1 MFIASRSIFVCFV
14 EVVPAN
20 VKIICIGSLLPVE
33 VWKLSP
39 KPTIDSLDHKNWNAK
54 LFLFLDLLFLFCL
67 HVERSSLIF
76 FERRR
81 KQFFKMALLA
91 SGSLSLIL
99 HASKQAS

>member
-1 MFIASRSIFVCFV
+1 MFIASPIFVCFV

-76 FERRR
+76 FEREETIF
-81 KQFFKMALLA
+81 QNGIACFGLTLTN
-91 SGSLSLIL
+91 SSCQ
-99 HASKQAS
+99 QAS